1 MIVKIELFAGRK
13 GSEPTKSD
21 LAKNIDALTRAMSM
35 ANAADTALIELRPE
49 PCGGL
54 KIVVRWWVSNE
65 LYGYEHA
72 MSRGTMDS
80 MYEAAQLCVLE
91 QITNAVRKTVDALS
105 AKAKS

>member
-1 MIVKIELFAGRK
+1 MNLQ
-13 GSEPTKSD
+13 TW
-21 LAKNIDALTRAMSM
+21 AKCAAEIYAMTGG
-35 ANAADTALIELRPE
+35 AVIELRPE